1 MKISQRRSRI
11 RRLENIIWIHS
22 WIEEVRFLGLGL
34 FKDFQCSGVLH
45 HLKSPSNGLNILKDI
60 LSKDGGMNMMVYGLY
75 GRSDVY
81 QMQQLLKLINT
92 NTHDI
97 KNEIKIVNLTL
108 NVLPERN
115 WLTNG
120 NLNIGDKE
128 ADHEGLYDLFLH
140 KRDVAYSFK
149 TLFKWLE
156 NAGIHFVEL
165 DSINQK
171 YTLKLKHQKYY
182 ENRNYDRVMLENLS
196 RMTLNK
202 QLHTTE
208 ILKGTIDLHGFFASK
223 IEDSEANVFDSSS
236 LLYTHGN
243 PLNLRKSLANK
254 ANFVSF
260 ENHKTFSVKVTLIE
274 RNLENSSMKL
284 IRHYQDHGKEV
295 ISLSFHSND
304 YSHFLMHQLSHFNK
318 GVILHEVWSDY
329 RETVNSSVSDD
340 ELSRL
345 TREFYDSVKD
355 TDMFLVRTRHVKAFP
370 MSLFRSYYKVSSYS

>member
-1 MKISQRRSRI
+1 MKIAQRRSRI

-22 WIEEVRFLGLGL
+22 WIEEVRFLGLGF

-45 HLKSPSNGLNILKDI
+45 HLKSPSYGLNVLKDI
-60 LSKDGGMNMMVYGLY
+60 LSKDGGMNIMVYGLY
-75 GRSDVY
+75 GRSGVY
-81 QMQQLLKLINT
+81 QTQELLKMINT
-92 NTHDI
+92 NTHEIKKEI
-97 KNEIKIVNLTL
+97 KNVNLTL
-108 NVLPERN
+108 KILPENN
-115 WLTNG
+115 WFING

-149 TLFKWLE
+149 TLSKWLE
-156 NAGIHFVEL
+156 NSAIHFVEF

-182 ENRNYDRVMLENLS
+182 ENKNHDRVMMENLS
-196 RMTLNK
+196 RMSLNK
-202 QLHTTE
+202 QFHTTE
-208 ILKGTIDLHGFFASK
+208 ILKGTTIMHEIFASK

-254 ANFVSF
+254 ANIVSF
-260 ENHKTFSVKVTLIE
+260 DNHKTFSVKVTLIE

-284 IRHYQDHGKEV
+284 IRNYQDHGKEI
-295 ISLSFHSND
+295 ISLSFPSNV
-304 YSHFLMHQLSHFNK
+304 YSHFLIHQLAHLNK

-329 RETVNSSVSDD
+329 RKKVNGSVSDD
-340 ELSRL
+340 ELLRL

-355 TDMFLVRTRHVKAFP
+355 TDMFLVRNRLVKPFP
-370 MSLFRSYYKVSSYS
+370 MSRFRSYYKVSSYQ